1 MNNSL
6 DLDENLTDIAA
17 KGSTKKGTNK
27 KNDQLQMMSI

>member
-6 DLDENLTDIAA
+6 DLDENFADIGG
-17 KGSTKKGTNK
+17 KGSTKKGANK